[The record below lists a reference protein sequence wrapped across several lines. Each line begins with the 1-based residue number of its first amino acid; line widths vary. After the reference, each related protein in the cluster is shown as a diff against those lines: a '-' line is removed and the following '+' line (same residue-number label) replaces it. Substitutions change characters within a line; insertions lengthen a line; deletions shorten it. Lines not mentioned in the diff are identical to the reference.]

1 MTGLAQ
7 LRPHAS
13 PAAQPTPAVD
23 SSRHDA
29 AATGATEMVAGSP
42 GSGVACGQLCGHP
55 AVGARSPQRVEVS
68 YTFFK
73 QQVEADNVVEISTRA
88 RGVAHLNEHNRN
100 SVIGTT
106 ERR

>member
-1 MTGLAQ
+1 
-7 LRPHAS
+7 
-13 PAAQPTPAVD
+13 
-23 SSRHDA
+23 
-29 AATGATEMVAGSP
+29 
-42 GSGVACGQLCGHP
+42 
-55 AVGARSPQRVEVS
+55 VEVS